1 MSAGAALRLDFA
13 QPGIARITYD
23 QPGSRANTLNQSV
36 QTEFENLLTQLEQ
49 QPNLQGLIFCS
60 AKPGMFIAGA
70 DLKELANVKKPLPA
84 TPLPEGAKRSGSQ
97 AELGNQDPRALTLRG
112 LNFIGRFEKLPC
124 PTIVLID
131 GACMGGGTELALA
144 FDYRLAGSNPKTEIG
159 LPETKIGI
167 IPGWGGTQRLPRLI
181 GPSIAAELICSGEA
195 VKAAR
200 ARELGIVWDAV
211 PSEKMLEEALRLLA
225 WSRESGDWKKIRVK
239 KQQPV
244 GLSEEQHQFTF
255 AVAKAMVLGK
265 TKGQFPAPLAAL
277 EAIAKGCNL
286 TLEEGLKVETDQ
298 FLPLIGSTISRNLIA
313 IFFMTQRLAKDPGV
327 ADASVQPRNVS
338 RVGVIGAGIMGA
350 GIVGAHLRKGIP
362 TVMIDVTPQALDNG
376 VASIT
381 KVMQTR
387 IEIGRA
393 TQADLVSVL
402 ALLNSTTSLSQ
413 LADREVVIEAVVENE
428 EVKSQLYRDLQNIIP
443 TDAILASNTSTI
455 SITRMARA
463 VGKPEN
469 FAGLHFFNP
478 VDRMQLVEVIRGE
491 KTSDATVVTLVA
503 LAKRVGKTPIVVKD
517 CPGFLV
523 NRILFPYL
531 NEAMVLLEEG
541 ADPRALDKA
550 ASDFGM
556 PMGPITLSDL
566 VGLDTALYAGQV
578 VNRAFAD
585 RAKDTKILAA
595 LVAAGRLGQK
605 SGAGFYSYAKGSRGI
620 DDPALAVILEKCR
633 TAPHAGS
640 QAQLGNQ
647 RGAGKRTIGS
657 EEIRDR
663 LFLPMVVEASLVLT
677 EGIVREPAD
686 VDMGLILGVGFPP
699 QRGGLLRWADTEGLS
714 NLLTRLAKYESLG
727 KRFQP
732 TEQMR
737 RLAASGT
744 GFF

>member
-36 QTEFENLLTQLEQ
+36 QTEFENLLSQLEQ

-70 DLKELANVKKPLPA
+70 DLNELASVKKPSPP
-84 TPLPEGAKRSGSQ
+84 TPLAEGDGKTF
-97 AELGNQDPRALTLRG
+97 DPRALTLRG
-112 LNFIGRFEKLPC
+112 LNIIARFERLPC
-124 PTIVLID
+124 PTVVLID

-181 GPSIAAELICSGEA
+181 GPSLAAELICSGEA

-225 WSRESGDWKKIRVK
+225 WSRESGEWKKIRVK

-286 TLEEGLKVETDQ
+286 TLEDGLKVETDQ
-298 FLPLIGSTISRNLIA
+298 IVPLIGSTISRNLIA

-327 ADASVQPRNVS
+327 AEASVQPRNIS

-350 GIVGAHLRKGIP
+350 GIVGAHLRRGIP
-362 TVMIDVTPQALDNG
+362 TVMIDVTPEALEKG

-381 KVMQTR
+381 KVMQAR

-402 ALLNSTTSLSQ
+402 ALLNSTPSLSQ

-428 EVKSQLYRDLQNIIP
+428 EVKTKLYKDLQSIIP
-443 TDAILASNTSTI
+443 ADAILASNTSTI

-463 VGKPEN
+463 VAKPEN

-503 LAKRVGKTPIVVKD
+503 LAKRLGKTPIVVKD

-566 VGLDTALYAGQV
+566 VGLDTALYAGKV

-585 RAKDTKILAA
+585 RAKDNKILAA

-605 SGAGFYSYAKGSRGI
+605 TGAGFYSYAKGTRGV
-620 DDPALAVILEKCR
+620 DDPGLAAILEKCG
-633 TAPHAGS
+633 TA
-640 QAQLGNQ
+640 
-647 RGAGKRTIGS
+647 KRAIGS
-657 EEIRDR
+657 DEIRDR
-663 LFLPMVVEASLVLT
+663 LFLPMVIEASLVLT

-714 NLLTRLAKYESLG
+714 NLLKRLAKYEALG

-737 RLAASGT
+737 RLAASGM
-744 GFF
+744 GFFAA

>member
-36 QTEFENLLTQLEQ
+36 QTEFENLFTQLEQ

-70 DLKELANVKKPLPA
+70 DLKELANVNKPLPA
-84 TPLPEGAKRSGSQ
+84 TPLPKGDGKSF
-97 AELGNQDPRALTLRG
+97 DPRAVTLRG

-124 PTIVLID
+124 PTVVLID

-298 FLPLIGSTISRNLIA
+298 FLPLIGSTITRNLIA

-362 TVMIDVTPQALDNG
+362 TVMIDVTPQALENG

-413 LADREVVIEAVVENE
+413 LADREVVIEAVVEDE
-428 EVKSQLYRDLQNIIP
+428 EVKSKLYRDLQNIIP
-443 TDAILASNTSTI
+443 ADAILASNTSTI

-491 KTSDATVVTLVA
+491 KTSDTTVVTLVA

-566 VGLDTALYAGQV
+566 VGLDTASYAGQV

-605 SGAGFYSYAKGSRGI
+605 SGTGFYSYAKGSRGI
-620 DDPALAVILEKCR
+620 DDPALAAILEKCR
-633 TAPHAGS
+633 TA
-640 QAQLGNQ
+640 
-647 RGAGKRTIGS
+647 KRTIGS

-663 LFLPMVVEASLVLT
+663 LFLPMVIEASLVLT

-714 NLLTRLAKYESLG
+714 NLLTRLAKYEALG

-744 GFF
+744 GFFAA